1 MQTHCGVALTAREH
15 LICGSL
21 ITERLRPALAGA
33 TTSSRTAVEYK
44 TFMLLEVR
52 WLGLSGEGW

>member
-33 TTSSRTAVEYK
+33 AASSRAAMEYK
-44 TFMLLEVR
+44 TFMVLEASWLL
-52 WLGLSGEGW
+52 L